1 MSVNAI
7 NAADQQPQRKSS
19 PIVPALVAGTVL
31 GGAGY
36 AGGHYFGG
44 TRPDLDKVFAMTD
57 DQFTKSTKDSLEGAT
72 AEQKADL
79 DKIKNA
85 RTEYAGA
92 GATED
97 KTLLDK
103 MLKRGKIVNDDTM
116 KPDNFEE
123 LQKAITD
130 KNAKLLN
137 KKVDLSETRKN
148 VGFSDVFDNVENK
161 KNEWVQAKKN
171 LKDASDAD
179 KAAKQEI
186 VNKKLEELKQAKAD
200 RKAFYNK
207 AKTEVDDAIKANRAM
222 NSARVTKY
230 DAEAGKDGT
239 EAKKLS
245 NEIAQARKDLT
256 EAKNKKLTEIKGRK
270 EITDAFESVKKLFAK
285 EGKGKTAWIA
295 AGIAAAV
302 GLIGGFILG
311 GSKNDV
317 A

>member
-19 PIVPALVAGTVL
+19 PIVPSLVAGTVL

-72 AEQKADL
+72 DAQKTDLETIKSARAEYAKAGETEKGIVREKGKAVADL
-79 DKIKNA
+79 IKGQSPENAELATNLTKAQNEFNAIGKVKITNH
-85 RTEYAGA
+85 E
-92 GATED
+92 
-97 KTLLDK
+97 
-103 MLKRGKIVNDDTM
+103 GKEVEVTRQQVMD
-116 KPDNFEE
+116 E
-123 LQKAITD
+123 L
-130 KNAKLLN
+130 KNAKEELKN
-137 KKVDLSETRKN
+137 ATGDAKTAAETRVAN
-148 VGFSDVFDNVENK
+148 
-161 KNEWVQAKKN
+161 AKKN
-171 LKDASDAD
+171 AQAYFNHPDVKPKNEALRNAKEAMNKAKIAKFEAEAAKEGDNGA
-179 KAAKQEI
+179 KAAKTA
-186 VNKKLEELKQAKAD
+186 LETAKSD
-200 RKAFYNK
+200 YTK
-207 AKTEVDDAIKANRAM
+207 AKTNALNTIKERQG
-222 NSARVTKY
+222 VK
-230 DAEAGKDGT
+230 
-239 EAKKLS
+239 
-245 NEIAQARKDLT
+245 
-256 EAKNKKLTEIKGRK
+256 
-270 EITDAFESVKKLFAK
+270 DAFESVKKLFAK